1 MGQAKREWEE
11 YEARGWSAPD
21 KHVCPNCVE
30 DEFLKDLIRNNGST
44 MKCDYCGKRTR
55 KPSAA
60 PVESIMPAI
69 ASALGYFYAEPTSA
83 GVPYDG
89 GWVFEP
95 TDTIDALMNVPFE
108 CHDDL
113 LDDVANSFS
122 NTAWVAAADGHW
134 ASSHRNEEWSRE
146 WQTFSENVKHR
157 SRHFFMS
164 STKES
169 ESPFQA
175 SPLQVLELVGNMAA
189 RLGLLTSL
197 PEMTKLYRVRERVGG
212 ATWTICA
219 AELGAPPSQRA
230 NAGRMN
236 PAGISY
242 LYMSM
247 TQGGAFAE
255 VLRGPPCSAA
265 IATFEVVEALAV
277 LDLTRL
283 PPLSS
288 VFDEANHQ
296 IREVVLFLDD
306 FVTDICQP
314 VQKDG
319 REHINYVPSQVVSEY
334 FAQVFKTSSGKM
346 LDGIVYPSAVSPGN
360 MNLALFPRSGRRPFA
375 HAVKFV
381 DGDEVA
387 LNNWAEFSKKI
398 SC

>member
-30 DEFLKDLIRNNGST
+30 DEFLKTLIRNNAST
-44 MKCDYCGKRTR
+44 RKCNYCGKRTS

-60 PVESIMPAI
+60 PVESIMPAV
-69 ASALGYFYAEPTSA
+69 ASALGYFYAEPTHA

-95 TDTIDALMNVPFE
+95 IDTADALMGVPFE
-108 CHDDL
+108 CHEDL
-113 LDDVANSFS
+113 FEDIANSFS

-134 ASSHRNEEWSRE
+134 ASSHRNEEWSGE
-146 WQTFSENVKHR
+146 WQTFSEIVKHR

-169 ESPFQA
+169 ESPFHA
-175 SPLQVLELVGNMAA
+175 SPLHVLELVGSMAA
-189 RLGLLTSL
+189 SLGLLTSL
-197 PEMTKLYRVRERVGG
+197 PETTKLYRVRERVGG
-212 ATWTICA
+212 AAWMICA
-219 AELGAPPSQRA
+219 EELGAPPSQLA

-247 TQGGAFAE
+247 TRAGAFAE
-255 VLRGPPCSAA
+255 VLRGPPCRAA
-265 IATFEVVEALAV
+265 VASFEVVEALAV

-283 PPLSS
+283 PPLPS
-288 VFDEANHQ
+288 VFDEANHRV
-296 IREVVLFLDD
+296 REVILFLDD
-306 FVTDICQP
+306 FVADICQP

-334 FAQVFKTSSGKM
+334 FAQVFKTPEGKM
-346 LDGIVYPSAVSPGN
+346 LDGIVYPSAVALGSV
-360 MNLALFPRSGRRPFA
+360 NLALFPRSGNVPFA
-375 HAVKFV
+375 HAVRFV
-381 DGDEVA
+381 EGEEVA
-387 LNNWAEFSKKI
+387 LNSWAGFSKKI
-398 SC
+398 S

>member
-30 DEFLKDLIRNNGST
+30 DEFLKTLIRNNAST
-44 MKCDYCGKRTR
+44 MKCNYCGKRTSR
-55 KPSAA
+55 PSAA
-60 PVESIMPAI
+60 PVESIMPAV
-69 ASALGYFYAEPTSA
+69 ASALGYFYAELTHA

-95 TDTIDALMNVPFE
+95 TDTADALMGVPFE

-113 LDDVANSFS
+113 FEDVANSFS

-134 ASSHRNEEWSRE
+134 ASSHRNEEWSGE
-146 WQTFSENVKHR
+146 WQTFSEIVRHR

-164 STKES
+164 SIKES

-175 SPLQVLELVGNMAA
+175 SPLQVLEFVGNMAA

-197 PEMTKLYRVRERVGG
+197 PETTKLYRVREIVGG

-219 AELGAPPSQRA
+219 EELGAPPSRLA

-247 TQGGAFAE
+247 TRGGAFAE
-255 VLRGPPCSAA
+255 VLRGPPCRAA
-265 IATFEVVEALAV
+265 IASFEVVEALAV

-283 PPLSS
+283 PPLPS
-288 VFDEANHQ
+288 VFDGANHRV
-296 IREVVLFLDD
+296 REVVLFLDD
-306 FVTDICQP
+306 FVADICQP

-319 REHINYVPSQVVSEY
+319 REHIDYVPSQVVSEY
-334 FAQVFKTSSGKM
+334 FAQVFKTSGGGM
-346 LDGIVYPSAVSPGN
+346 LDGIVYPSAVSLGSV
-360 MNLALFPRSGRRPFA
+360 NLALFPRSGYVPFA

-387 LNNWAEFSKKI
+387 LNSWAEFSKII
-398 SC
+398 S

>member
-11 YEARGWSAPD
+11 HEERGWSAPD
-21 KHVCPNCVE
+21 KHVCPSCVE
-30 DEFLKDLIRNNGST
+30 DEFLKNLIRSNAT
-44 MKCDYCGKRTR
+44 LQHCDYCGKRTR
-55 KPSAA
+55 KLSAA
-60 PVESIMPAI
+60 PVESIMPAV
-69 ASALGYFYAEPTSA
+69 ASALGYFYAEPTHA

-95 TDTIDALMNVPFE
+95 TDTADALMGVPFE
-108 CHDDL
+108 CHDQL
-113 LDDVANSFS
+113 FEDVANSFS

-146 WQTFSENVKHR
+146 WQAFSEIVKHR

-164 STKES
+164 SAKDS
-169 ESPFQA
+169 ESSLRP
-175 SPLQVLELVGNMAA
+175 SPLQVLKLVGSMAG
-189 RLGLLTSL
+189 RLGLITSL
-197 PEMTKLYRVRERVGG
+197 PAATKLYRVRERVGN
-212 ATWTICA
+212 AAWTICA
-219 AELGAPPSQRA
+219 EELGAPPSELA

-255 VLRGPPCSAA
+255 VLRGPPCRAVIAA
-265 IATFEVVEALAV
+265 FEVVGALSV

-283 PPLSS
+283 PPLPS
-288 VFDEANHQ
+288 VFDEANHR

-334 FAQVFKTSSGKM
+334 FAQVFKTSGRKM
-346 LDGIVYPSAVSPGN
+346 LDGIVYPSAVAPGSV
-360 MNLALFPRSGRRPFA
+360 NLTLFPRDGLEPFA
-375 HAVKFV
+375 HAVKFLH
-381 DGDEVA
+381 GDEVA
-387 LNNWAEFSKKI
+387 LNNWTQFSEKI
-398 SC
+398 SR

>member
-21 KHVCPNCVE
+21 KHVCPACVE
-30 DEFLKDLIRNNGST
+30 DEFLKNLIRHNAST
-44 MKCDYCGKRTR
+44 QQCDYCGKRTR

-60 PVESIMPAI
+60 AVESIMPAV
-69 ASALGYFYAEPTSA
+69 ASALGYYYAEPTHA

-95 TDTIDALMNVPFE
+95 TDTADALMGVPFE

-113 LDDVANSFS
+113 FEDVADSFS

-134 ASSHRNEEWSRE
+134 ASSHRNEEWSEE
-146 WQTFSENVKHR
+146 WQAFSEIVKHR

-164 STKES
+164 STNES
-169 ESPFQA
+169 ESPYRS
-175 SPLQVLELVGNMAA
+175 SPLQVLERVGDMAA

-197 PEMTKLYRVRERVGG
+197 PKATKLYRVRERVGS
-212 ATWTICA
+212 AAWLICA
-219 AELGAPPSQRA
+219 EEVGAPPSRLA

-247 TQGGAFAE
+247 TQGGALAE
-255 VLRGPPCSAA
+255 VLRGPPCRAA
-265 IATFEVVEALAV
+265 IATFEVVEELAV

-283 PPLSS
+283 PPRPS
-288 VFDEANHQ
+288 VFDEANHR

-306 FVTDICQP
+306 FVADICQP

-334 FAQVFKTSSGKM
+334 FAQVFRTSDGKV
-346 LDGIVYPSAVSPGN
+346 LDGIVYPSAISLGSV
-360 MNLALFPRSGRRPFA
+360 NLALFPRDGREPFA

-387 LNNWAEFSKKI
+387 LNSWAEFSKKI
-398 SC
+398 S